1 MSVASV
7 EQLEPVQRALSLYRR
22 RRFTECA
29 KVCEEEQ
36 GSHQSTAPQQLQWLH
51 MVALTQEAWLDEL
64 ELDGLQSLAEEL
76 LDNQA
81 TAQTARPGTSLRAP
95 VTSSTTAVGAGRPM
109 TREGRPVTGVRRRPQ
124 SRTAAP
130 ATAGVERALKTAGGR
145 VARPS
150 TAAPVGPL
158 QELGRLGASGSWV
171 GKPWLSK
178 PLFRFLYHQRGDV
191 RQALELANAA
201 CAGQQRGDRSGSGDC
216 CGWWALQRGR
226 CFLRLGMLR
235 DAENQ
240 FRRAAEA
247 GDPLPRAHLWL
258 ARVQL
263 QMDQPLAAVEA
274 YRRGLDKFPG
284 EAALIAPMAR
294 VYEGL
299 HDLQR
304 SAKLYRDLL
313 TQDAVHVEAIACV
326 ATHHFY
332 ADQPEMA
339 LRFYR
344 RLLQLGMPTAELYN
358 NLALCCFY
366 AQQYD
371 MALTCFDRALAL
383 AEDHVLAD
391 VWYNL
396 GLVALT
402 VGDKALA
409 IRSFRLALV
418 YDSGHAESY
427 NNLGVL
433 ELTNGNVAQATAYF
447 VTAGEMAP
455 ELSEAHYN
463 HALVLEQTGDL
474 QGCARAASKCPNYGP
489 SADLLK
495 KVQAFFHKH

>member
-1 MSVASV
+1 MAAAAVVA
-7 EQLEPVQRALSLYRR
+7 LEPVQQALSLYRR
-22 RRFTECA
+22 RHFSECA
-29 KVCEEEQ
+29 ELCERHSSSSSSE
-36 GSHQSTAPQQLQWLH
+36 PQLLQWLG
-51 MVALTQEAWLDEL
+51 VLALTQHAWLDEL
-64 ELDGLQSLAEEL
+64 ELDGLQPLAEEL

-81 TAQTARPGTSLRAP
+81 TAQTGRPGTSLRAP
-95 VTSSTTAVGAGRPM
+95 APATAATGRPV
-109 TREGRPVTGVRRRPQ
+109 TREGRPLTGMRRRPQ
-124 SRTAAP
+124 SRAVSTAQL
-130 ATAGVERALKTAGGR
+130 GVERALRTAAGPGTAAR
-145 VARPS
+145 TGRPS
-150 TAAPVGPL
+150 TAAPAVL
-158 QELGRLGASGSWV
+158 QDLGRLGAASSGWPD
-171 GKPWLSK
+171 KPWLAK
-178 PLFRFLYHQRGDV
+178 PLFRFLYHHRGDV
-191 RQALELANAA
+191 RQALELS
-201 CAGQQRGDRSGSGDC
+201 GGGGGHDRASDC
-216 CGWWALQRGR
+216 CGWWSLQRGR
-226 CFLRLGMLR
+226 CLLRLGMLR
-235 DAENQ
+235 EAEHQ

-274 YRRGLDKFPG
+274 YRRGLDKFPN
-284 EAALIAPMAR
+284 EAALVAPMAR

-304 SAKLYRDLL
+304 SAKLYRELL
-313 TQDAVHVEAIACV
+313 CQDAVHVEAIACV

-383 AEDHVLAD
+383 AEDQVLAD

-396 GLVALT
+396 GLVALSS
-402 VGDKALA
+402 GDKTLA
-409 IRSFRLALV
+409 TRSFRLALV
-418 YDSGHAESY
+418 YDNGHAESY

-433 ELTNGNVAQATAYF
+433 ELANGNVDQATAYF

-455 ELSEAHYN
+455 ELCEAHYN
-463 HALVLEQTGDL
+463 HALVLKQTGDL
-474 QGCARAASKCPNYGP
+474 QGCARAASKCGQHAA
-489 SADLLK
+489 SADLLQ
-495 KVQAFFHKH
+495 KVQAFFQSH

>member
-1 MSVASV
+1 MAAQLGSRLTRCLGGTTIGSSDDWVVEGAASDPASAAADV
-7 EQLEPVQRALSLYRR
+7 D
-22 RRFTECA
+22 
-29 KVCEEEQ
+29 
-36 GSHQSTAPQQLQWLH
+36 AP
-51 MVALTQEAWLDEL
+51 
-64 ELDGLQSLAEEL
+64 
-76 LDNQA
+76 
-81 TAQTARPGTSLRAP
+81 
-95 VTSSTTAVGAGRPM
+95 SST
-109 TREGRPVTGVRRRPQ
+109 
-124 SRTAAP
+124 S
-130 ATAGVERALKTAGGR
+130 
-145 VARPS
+145 
-150 TAAPVGPL
+150 
-158 QELGRLGASGSWV
+158 
-171 GKPWLSK
+171 
-178 PLFRFLYHQRGDV
+178 
-191 RQALELANAA
+191 
-201 CAGQQRGDRSGSGDC
+201 
-216 CGWWALQRGR
+216 R
-226 CFLRLGMLR
+226 CFLHQGGAAAKRGLQRFLHQLGAVAGRLNSTKFSR
-235 DAENQ
+235 NQ
-240 FRRAAEA
+240 SAIMSSRHGQRIGTPCSDIVTTCPHSRQMGGSTAGCGQASAWLGPAMAAPLAAQGGESPPRRHWIPSSAVQ
-247 GDPLPRAHLWL
+247 
-258 ARVQL
+258 VQL

>member
-1 MSVASV
+1 
-7 EQLEPVQRALSLYRR
+7 
-22 RRFTECA
+22 
-29 KVCEEEQ
+29 
-36 GSHQSTAPQQLQWLH
+36 
-51 MVALTQEAWLDEL
+51 
-64 ELDGLQSLAEEL
+64 
-76 LDNQA
+76 
-81 TAQTARPGTSLRAP
+81 
-95 VTSSTTAVGAGRPM
+95 
-109 TREGRPVTGVRRRPQ
+109 
-124 SRTAAP
+124 
-130 ATAGVERALKTAGGR
+130 
-145 VARPS
+145 
-150 TAAPVGPL
+150 
-158 QELGRLGASGSWV
+158 
-171 GKPWLSK
+171 
-178 PLFRFLYHQRGDV
+178 
-191 RQALELANAA
+191 
-201 CAGQQRGDRSGSGDC
+201 
-216 CGWWALQRGR
+216 
-226 CFLRLGMLR
+226 
-235 DAENQ
+235 
-240 FRRAAEA
+240 
-247 GDPLPRAHLWL
+247 
-258 ARVQL
+258 
-263 QMDQPLAAVEA
+263 MDQPLAAVEA

-294 VYEGL
+294 VYE
-299 HDLQR
+299 R

-344 RLLQLGMPTAELYN
+344 QARLGMPTAELYN

-383 AEDHVLAD
+383 AEDHVL
-391 VWYNL
+391 
-396 GLVALT
+396 GRRLT